1 MEKTILLFK
10 ETNVNYDIEESIF
23 ETGIAVLEE
32 QQLQNQ
38 EEMYSEKRTNDEEV
52 FKDYIEIQAQII
64 LSDEEI
70 KAMWEEYKR
79 YIDEIVFIELQDATL
94 CR

>member
-1 MEKTILLFK
+1 MEQTILLFK

-23 ETGIAVLEE
+23 ETGIVVLEE

-38 EEMYSEKRTNDEEV
+38 EEMYLEKKTNDEEV

-79 YIDEIVFIELQDATL
+79 YVDEIVFIELQDATL